1 MVRIEWVQ
9 GVADLSEKEIVLQQG
24 NISDIYTWG
33 EVSNISLHITE
44 IPTKRIKL
52 G

>member
-9 GVADLSEKEIVLQQG
+9 GVVDLSEKEIALQQG